1 MTNTYEN
8 FIVTGDLNI
17 DTLDDSMYI
26 NSYLSDFCNIYA
38 LRNLILGKTCFKGA
52 PSSSVDVM
60 LTYRPR
66 RFQKTAVIETGLSDH
81 PKLIVS
87 FLSKYF
93 ARLPP
98 KTMNTETIKEL
109 IRNGFFKNLNENY

>member
-17 DTLDDSMYI
+17 DTLDDWMYI
-26 NSYLSDFCNIYA
+26 NSYLSDFCNTYA

-52 PSSSVDVM
+52 SSTSADVM

-66 RFQKTAVIETGLSDH
+66 RFQKTAVIKTGLSDH
-81 PKLIVS
+81 HKLIV
-87 FLSKYF
+87 
-93 ARLPP
+93 
-98 KTMNTETIKEL
+98 
-109 IRNGFFKNLNENY
+109 